1 MKPWLIFAGLAG
13 ALAVALGAMAAHVAE
28 PEAAHRLETAVRYLM
43 WHALALVGVAW
54 LATTAARRWANLA
67 GGLFLS
73 GMVLFCGTLAFSAL
87 GGHQAVTLLAPAG
100 GLSFIAGWLALAL
113 AGLRW
118 RS

>member
-1 MKPWLIFAGLAG
+1 M
-13 ALAVALGAMAAHVAE
+13 
-28 PEAAHRLETAVRYLM
+28 
-43 WHALALVGVAW
+43 AW

-87 GGHQAVTLLAPAG
+87 GGHHAITMLAPAG